1 MCPICE
7 RKELLAALRNV
18 LSVVNSRVARPI
30 QGSVKLTSGESHQ
43 LALAALDLDVGI
55 RRRAYGAAVVQ
66 TGTACVSG
74 SRLKLIL
81 DNLEDRYVVLEA
93 GDEGLTIRSKQVE
106 FRVPLEDA
114 GAFADIPEFEATSYY
129 VVQARDL
136 KALIGRTTFAAD
148 PESTH
153 YPTLVGD
160 WCHRVKFTCSCP
172 TPRPDEPKSNR

>member
-1 MCPICE
+1 MPYLWSGQGVVSSATQCPFCRQLASCAADPRE
-7 RKELLAALRNV
+7 REAHF
-18 LSVVNSRVARPI
+18 
-30 QGSVKLTSGESHQ
+30 GESHQ
-43 LALAALDLDVGI
+43 LALAASDLDVGI
-55 RRRAYGAAVVQ
+55 RRRVHGAAVVQ
-66 TGTACVSG
+66 PGTACVSG

-136 KALIGRTTFAAD
+136 KG
-148 PESTH
+148 
-153 YPTLVGD
+153 
-160 WCHRVKFTCSCP
+160 
-172 TPRPDEPKSNR
+172 